1 MSDDG
6 QLLVKEL
13 RDRVQLLFS
22 EINRVTHRNTQ
33 LTEEIAVLKQRVT
46 GLEGELV
53 VVTKKYENLK
63 LAKSLESGYG
73 DSREVR
79 QRISRIVR
87 EIDKCV
93 ALLNE

>member
-6 QLLVKEL
+6 QLLVREL
-13 RDRVQLLFS
+13 RDRVQLLFN
-22 EINRVTHRNTQ
+22 EVNRVNHRNTQ
-33 LTEEIAVLKQRVT
+33 LNEEIAGLKQRVEV
-46 GLEGELV
+46 LEGDLE

-63 LAKSLESGYG
+63 LAKAMESGYG
-73 DSREVR
+73 DNRAVR
-79 QRISRIVR
+79 QKISRIVR

>member
-13 RDRVQLLFS
+13 KDRVKLLFS
-22 EINRVTHRNTQ
+22 EINRVIYKNTQ
-33 LTEEIAVLKQRVT
+33 LTEEIAGLKQRVDV
-46 GLEGELV
+46 LEGDLE

-63 LAKSLESGYG
+63 LAKAMESGYG
-73 DSREVR
+73 DNRVVR
-79 QRISRIVR
+79 QKISRIVR